1 MKITDSKI
9 ASDSILSDFP
19 NATWLQVI
27 KIDPSLCKIGKEKNI
42 KPTHKRENIL

>member
-19 NATWLQVI
+19 NATWLQV
-27 KIDPSLCKIGKEKNI
+27 KFM
-42 KPTHKRENIL
+42 